1 MKILLAVILMVLP
14 TISFTNDKLIPSQ
27 SGPSSSSKQ
36 LFAKQQCDTVLVVF
50 DIIKQYEEK
59 MLFTGEAMTII
70 ANGQPVKGVMMFFT
84 NQETGS
90 WSMISQYPDGM
101 ACLISNGLGFEP
113 YSGIN
118 PEYNKFLNKEGE
130 L

>member
-59 MLFTGEAMTII
+59 MLFQGR
-70 ANGQPVKGVMMFFT
+70 NDV
-84 NQETGS
+84 
-90 WSMISQYPDGM
+90 
-101 ACLISNGLGFEP
+101 LH
-113 YSGIN
+113 
-118 PEYNKFLNKEGE
+118 
-130 L
+130 